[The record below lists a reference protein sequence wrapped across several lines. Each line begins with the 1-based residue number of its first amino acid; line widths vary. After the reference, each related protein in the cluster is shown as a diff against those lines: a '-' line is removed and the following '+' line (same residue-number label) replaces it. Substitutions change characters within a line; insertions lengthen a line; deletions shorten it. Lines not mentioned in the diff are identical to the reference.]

1 MGGSFK
7 GVKVNQRLIF
17 RVDGK
22 MKKNK

>member
-22 MKKNK
+22 MKKN